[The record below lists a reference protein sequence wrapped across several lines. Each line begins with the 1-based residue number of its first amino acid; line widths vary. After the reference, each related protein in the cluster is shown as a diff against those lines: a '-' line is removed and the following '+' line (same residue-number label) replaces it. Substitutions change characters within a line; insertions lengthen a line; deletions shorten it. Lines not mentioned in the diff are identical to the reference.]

1 MVNICEETVNSCL
14 LRMQTFTGFTGKTEE
29 QLLNEV
35 DTEQDVKVKAGNMSV
50 NKNLKGSG
58 IICR

>member
-35 DTEQDVKVKAGNMSV
+35 DKEQDVKVKAGNMSV